1 MAEDLDALLDEAE
14 RRFCSGASSAA
25 SRGPGD
31 SGAAVKPGER
41 RKKQRTSPKRYEDED
56 IDDLIEDL
64 FEDEFEPLKVRN
76 KPGGTNSDVSNS
88 PSCLTSRKCCPVFLG
103 GSSVPSGVG
112 TSISQRAC
120 SRLRCTSCD
129 FRLAT
134 FDDHEWDP
142 SCDYLFFRNNMPDCQ
157 KLKAKLL
164 RKRGTRA
171 YACQCSWRSVH
182 SLTDLRREQELK
194 WVCGKHET

>member
-112 TSISQRAC
+112 TSISQR
-120 SRLRCTSCD
+120 
-129 FRLAT
+129 
-134 FDDHEWDP
+134 
-142 SCDYLFFRNNMPDCQ
+142 NNMPDCQ